1 MNFRCV
7 LDLIVEHLV
16 VRLLVITDKLI
27 NVLVNLNRCRKTSIS
42 VVELDVVLARLLII
56 RHDLDGVS
64 LVLEYLRCLVG

>member
-16 VRLLVITDKLI
+16 VRLLVITHKLI

-42 VVELDVVLARLLII
+42 VVELDIVLARLLII
-56 RHDLDGVS
+56 RLDLDGVS
-64 LVLEYLRCLVG
+64 LVLEYLRCLVR